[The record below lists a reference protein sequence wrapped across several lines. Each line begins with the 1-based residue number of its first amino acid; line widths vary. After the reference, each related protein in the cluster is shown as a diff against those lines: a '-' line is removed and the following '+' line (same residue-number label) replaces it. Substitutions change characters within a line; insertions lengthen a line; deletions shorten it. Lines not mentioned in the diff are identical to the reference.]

1 MRGMVFLTAENIAN
15 FGYSP
20 IALKSLLTLQQEG
33 YTGKTTEIRTF
44 VESDEGMYVPRAFLD
59 FQFYEP
65 SDGDDGNDLQWQGI
79 EGMTLR
85 DYQAEAVS
93 IVKKCVERDGGA
105 LLVGGCGTGKTVM
118 GCFLIKQLGRRALV
132 LVHKEFLM
140 EQFKNTLELAFPGI
154 KVGIWQKDD
163 MPTGEEDVV
172 ISMVQSLGARDYP
185 QELYDGFGLILTD
198 EVHRFSAPQWSEAIG
213 RFGAKYRIG
222 LTATPDRVDGL
233 QTIFMNS
240 IGPIVHKVEGNLL
253 SPHIFPLQTGRSYN
267 RKSYCT
273 WDGQIS
279 TAKLINELA
288 KDDDRSDIIVS
299 YALRAIRK
307 NRKVIILTDRRNH
320 VDYMARKCEQ
330 ELEGTDYKV
339 FTYLGGMK
347 KKDRKE
353 AEDNSDILIGTYS
366 MAQEGLDIPRL
377 DTLIFATPK
386 TNVVQAVGRILRPSE
401 GKQQPVVLDFIDNI
415 GILEGYWKKRR
426 NQYTQEQYVIKR
438 SQTLG

>member
-1 MRGMVFLTAENIAN
+1 MKGMIYLDAETIASY
-15 FGYSP
+15 GYSP

-33 YTGKTTEIRTF
+33 YTGKTTEIRSFIETK
-44 VESDEGMYVPRAFLD
+44 DGMYVPRAFLD
-59 FQFYEP
+59 FQFYDLK
-65 SDGDDGNDLQWQGI
+65 DGDLGKPLSWTGQ
-79 EGMTLR
+79 EGMMLR
-85 DYQAEAVS
+85 DYQEEAVR
-93 IVKKCVERDGGA
+93 IVKKNVLRDGGA

-118 GCFLIKQLGRRALV
+118 GCFLIKELGRRSLV

-140 EQFKNTLELAFPGI
+140 EQFKNTLELAFPNI
-154 KVGIWQKDD
+154 KVGVWQKDD
-163 MPTGEEDVV
+163 VPTGEEDVV
-172 ISMVQSLGARDYP
+172 ISMVQSLGSREYP
-185 QELYDGFGLILTD
+185 SELYDGFGLILTD

-213 RFGAKYRIG
+213 KFSASYRIG

-233 QTIFMNS
+233 ETVFMNA

-253 SPHIFPLQTGRSYN
+253 SPHIFPLQTGCDYP
-267 RKSYCT
+267 RKSYST

-288 KDDDRSDIIVS
+288 KDNERSDTIIG
-299 YALRAIRK
+299 YALRASRK

-320 VDYMARKCEQ
+320 VDYMTKVCQ
-330 ELEGTDYKV
+330 ENLQGTDYQV
-339 FTYLGGMK
+339 FSYLGGMK

-353 AEDNSDILIGTYS
+353 AEDNADILIGTYS

-401 GKQQPVVLDFIDNI
+401 GKQQPVVLDFIDGV

-426 NQYTQEQYVIKR
+426 NQYNQEQYVIKKVR
-438 SQTLG
+438 SI